1 MRSEGAERE
10 PCGCGLEGE
19 VEAGESC
26 ARLLQPQ
33 LVEVWEGVAAA
44 LLWRSQVSVQWWG
57 VEAERWV
64 REREVRCLSEKVAV
78 EVEA

>member
-1 MRSEGAERE
+1 MRVEEAERE
-10 PCGCGLEGE
+10 PFGCGLEGE

-33 LVEVWEGVAAA
+33 SVEVWEGVAAAA

-57 VEAERWV
+57 VEGARLV
-64 REREVRCLSEKVAV
+64 YEREVSEKVTV
-78 EVEA
+78 GVEA